1 MKKLYDHTY
10 GETII
15 KRFDKECTL
24 YHSIQMLTQSQK
36 DHIKVLNIS
45 TTVNVGISFEEQLQI
60 EHDNVSMK
68 N

>member
-1 MKKLYDHTY
+1 
-10 GETII
+10 
-15 KRFDKECTL
+15 
-24 YHSIQMLTQSQK
+24 MLTHSQK

-45 TTVNVGISFEEQLQI
+45 TTVNIGISFEEQLQI